1 MSVLGYILVA
11 LNLLFAV
18 GLIVAMV
25 SHITERETSGGG
37 GWGIVGGRHI
47 LSSQSEMMTFID
59 RLITWIAAGWL
70 ITTFLIALVF
80 AR

>member
-1 MSVLGYILVA
+1 MSVLGYIVGA
-11 LNLLFAV
+11 LNLLFAI

-25 SHITERETSGGG
+25 SHITEREATGGG

-47 LSSQSEMMTFID
+47 LSSQAEMMTFGD
-59 RLITWIAAGWL
+59 RIIAWKAIGWVV
-70 ITTFLIALVF
+70 TAVLVAVIF

>member
-1 MSVLGYILVA
+1 MSFLGYILVA
-11 LNLLFAV
+11 LNLLFAI

-25 SHITERETSGGG
+25 SHITEREASGG

-47 LSSQSEMMTFID
+47 LSSQSEVMTFID

-70 ITTFLIALVF
+70 ITAFLIALIF